1 MVGSL
6 KRYLLR
12 VMVYIPLQ
20 VGRLKVNIMDL
31 TSFRVYMLNLS
42 AITVST
48 LDVLEDGLKILLLI
62 VSIGYTIQ
70 KWWELKNKND

>member
-1 MVGSL
+1 
-6 KRYLLR
+6 
-12 VMVYIPLQ
+12 MVYIPLQ
-20 VGRLKVNIMDL
+20 VGLLKVNIMDL

-48 LDVLEDGLKILLLI
+48 LDVLEDSLKIILLV

-70 KWWELKNKND
+70 KWYEVRNKK

>member
-1 MVGSL
+1 
-6 KRYLLR
+6 
-12 VMVYIPLQ
+12 MVYIPSQ
-20 VGRLKVNIMDL
+20 VGLLKVNIMDL

>member
-1 MVGSL
+1 
-6 KRYLLR
+6 
-12 VMVYIPLQ
+12 
-20 VGRLKVNIMDL
+20 MDL

-48 LDVLEDGLKILLLI
+48 LDVLEDSLKILLLI

>member
-1 MVGSL
+1 
-6 KRYLLR
+6 
-12 VMVYIPLQ
+12 MVYIPLQ
-20 VGRLKVNIMDL
+20 VGRLKVKIMDL

-48 LDVLEDGLKILLLI
+48 LDVLEDSLKIILLV

-70 KWWELKNKND
+70 KWYEVRNKK

>member
-1 MVGSL
+1 
-6 KRYLLR
+6 
-12 VMVYIPLQ
+12 MVYIPLQ
-20 VGRLKVNIMDL
+20 VGRLKVKIMDL

>member
-1 MVGSL
+1 
-6 KRYLLR
+6 
-12 VMVYIPLQ
+12 MVYILSQ

-70 KWWELKNKND
+70 KWWELKNKNE

>member
-1 MVGSL
+1 
-6 KRYLLR
+6 
-12 VMVYIPLQ
+12 MVYIPLQ

-70 KWWELKNKND
+70 KWWELKNKNDKR

>member
-1 MVGSL
+1 MAHTPFQGGL
-6 KRYLLR
+6 
-12 VMVYIPLQ
+12 
-20 VGRLKVNIMDL
+20 LKVNIMDL

>member
-1 MVGSL
+1 MAH
-6 KRYLLR
+6 
-12 VMVYIPLQ
+12 IPLQ
-20 VGRLKVNIMDL
+20 VGLLKVNIMDL

-48 LDVLEDGLKILLLI
+48 LDVLEDSLKIILLV

-70 KWWELKNKND
+70 KWYEVRNKK

>member
-1 MVGSL
+1 
-6 KRYLLR
+6 
-12 VMVYIPLQ
+12 
-20 VGRLKVNIMDL
+20 MDL

-48 LDVLEDGLKILLLI
+48 FDILEDGLKILLLI

>member
-1 MVGSL
+1 
-6 KRYLLR
+6 
-12 VMVYIPLQ
+12 MVYILSQ

>member
-1 MVGSL
+1 MAH
-6 KRYLLR
+6 
-12 VMVYIPLQ
+12 IPLQ
-20 VGRLKVNIMDL
+20 VGLLKVNIMDL

-70 KWWELKNKND
+70 KWWELKNKNE

>member
-1 MVGSL
+1 
-6 KRYLLR
+6 
-12 VMVYIPLQ
+12 MVYTLLQ
-20 VGRLKVNIMDL
+20 DGILKVKIMDL

>member
-1 MVGSL
+1 
-6 KRYLLR
+6 
-12 VMVYIPLQ
+12 MVYIPLQ

>member
-1 MVGSL
+1 
-6 KRYLLR
+6 
-12 VMVYIPLQ
+12 
-20 VGRLKVNIMDL
+20 MDL

>member
-1 MVGSL
+1 
-6 KRYLLR
+6 
-12 VMVYIPLQ
+12 
-20 VGRLKVNIMDL
+20 MDL

-42 AITVST
+42 AITVSA

>member
-6 KRYLLR
+6 KKYLSR
-12 VMVYIPLQ
+12 VMVYILSQ
-20 VGRLKVNIMDL
+20 DGLLKVNIMDL
-31 TSFRVYMLNLS
+31 TTFRVYMLNLS

-48 LDVLEDGLKILLLI
+48 LDVLEDGLKIILLV

-70 KWWELKNKND
+70 KWHEVRTKK

>member
-1 MVGSL
+1 
-6 KRYLLR
+6 
-12 VMVYIPLQ
+12 MVYIHLQ
-20 VGRLKVNIMDL
+20 VGRLKVKIMDL

-42 AITVST
+42 AITVSN

-62 VSIGYTIQ
+62 VSIGYTVQ

>member
-1 MVGSL
+1 
-6 KRYLLR
+6 
-12 VMVYIPLQ
+12 MVYIPFQ

>member
-1 MVGSL
+1 MVC
-6 KRYLLR
+6 
-12 VMVYIPLQ
+12 IPSQ